1 MFRDSEERV
10 IYVGKAR
17 SLRQRIPN
25 YFTTGLHPRTVS
37 MVQNARR
44 VEWIMT
50 SNEVEALQ
58 LEVSLIK
65 QHRPRFNVRYRD
77 DKSYPY
83 LTVTLSEEY
92 PRALVT
98 RGRKRKGYRYF
109 GPYTHAYAIRE
120 TLDMLLRVFQIR
132 SCSQGVFDRARRAN
146 RPCLLYDIGRC
157 SAPCVGHVSAE
168 EHRGI
173 VEAFCEFMSGR
184 HEDVLRSLQERMH
197 AAATSFEFEQAA
209 RVRDQIGA
217 VKRVIEKQQMVTETK
232 EDVDVIAFFGDELE
246 ASFQTFFVRGGR
258 VVGRKGF
265 IVDKVEDLSDAE
277 LLATFIEDLY
287 ADSTDLPREVLVQ
300 VMPEDHD
307 VLETWMSLIRD
318 GKVRIRVPERG
329 AKRRFLATVQ
339 ENAREGFMQS
349 RLKRS
354 SDFAS
359 RSKALSD
366 LQNFLDLPEAPL
378 RIECFDISNL
388 GSSEIVGSMVVFEDG
403 LPKKSDYRKFKIKG
417 VDGQDDVASMG
428 EMISRRFAR
437 YLDESSRSPD
447 RSNRFS
453 YAPGLVVIDG
463 GKGQLNRA
471 VEVMSDLGVV
481 GVPVVSLAKR
491 LEEVFVPHEKEARV
505 IPRGSEALY
514 LLQRIRDEAHR
525 FALGYQRT
533 RRNKKM
539 TESVLDT
546 MPGIGPA
553 RRKAILRHFGSVK
566 KIAEA
571 LPAEIAEVPGI
582 SPTMAQRIYETVRR
596 TL

>member
-1 MFRDSEERV
+1 MFRDSEDRV

-17 SLRQRIPN
+17 SLRQRVPN

-37 MVQNARR
+37 MVENARR

-98 RGRKRKGYRYF
+98 RGRKKKGYRYF

-132 SCSQGVFDRARRAN
+132 SCSQGVFDRATRAD

-157 SAPCVGHVSAE
+157 SAPCVGHVSVE
-168 EHRGI
+168 EHRTI
-173 VEAFCEFMSGR
+173 VQGFCDFMSGR
-184 HEDVLRSLQERMH
+184 HEDVIVDLEKRMQT
-197 AAATSFEFEQAA
+197 AADALEFEQAA

-217 VKRVIEKQQMVTETK
+217 VRRVIEKQQMVTETK
-232 EDVDVIAFFGDELE
+232 EDVDVIAFSGDELE
-246 ASFQTFFVRGGR
+246 ASFQVFFVRGGR

-265 IVDKVEDLSDAE
+265 IVDKVEDLSDTE

-287 ADSTDLPREVLVQ
+287 ADSNDLPREVLVP
-300 VMPEDHD
+300 VIPEDHD
-307 VLETWMSLIRD
+307 VLETWMGLNRD

-329 AKRRFLATVQ
+329 SKRRFLATVE
-339 ENAREGFMQS
+339 ENAREGFTQN
-349 RLKRS
+349 RLKRA

-359 RSKALSD
+359 RSRAISD
-366 LQNFLDLPEAPL
+366 LQEYLDLPEAPL

-388 GSSEIVGSMVVFEDG
+388 GPTELVGSMVVFEDG

-437 YLDESSRSPD
+437 YLDESSHAPD
-447 RSNRFS
+447 RKNRFS

-463 GKGQLNRA
+463 GKGQLNRV

-491 LEEVFVPHEKEARV
+491 LEEVFLPQEKEARV

-525 FALGYQRT
+525 FAVGYQRS

-539 TESVLDT
+539 TESILDT

-553 RRKAILRHFGSVK
+553 RRTAILRHFGSVK

-571 LPAEIAEVPGI
+571 TPAEIAEIPGI
-582 SPTMAQRIYETVRR
+582 SHTMAQRIHETVRR
-596 TL
+596 TI

>member
-1 MFRDSEERV
+1 MFRDSEDRV

-17 SLRQRIPN
+17 SLRQRVPN

-37 MVQNARR
+37 MVEHARR

-65 QHRPRFNVRYRD
+65 QHHPRFNVRYRD

-132 SCSQGVFDRARRAN
+132 SCSQGVFDRARRAD

-168 EHRGI
+168 EHRAI
-173 VEAFCEFMSGR
+173 VEGFCDFMSGR
-184 HEDVLRSLQERMH
+184 HEDVIVDLHKRMQTAADSL
-197 AAATSFEFEQAA
+197 EFEQAA

-217 VKRVIEKQQMVTETK
+217 VRRVIEKQQMVTETK
-232 EDVDVIAFFGDELE
+232 EDVDVIAFSGDELE
-246 ASFQTFFVRGGR
+246 ASFQVFFVRGGR

-287 ADSTDLPREVLVQ
+287 ADSNDLPREVLVP
-300 VMPEDHD
+300 VIPEDHS
-307 VLETWMSLIRD
+307 VLETWIGLNRD

-329 AKRRFLATVQ
+329 SKRRFLATVE
-339 ENAREGFMQS
+339 ENAREGFTQN
-349 RLKRS
+349 RLKRA

-359 RSKALSD
+359 RSKAISD
-366 LQNFLDLPEAPL
+366 LQEYLDLPEAPL

-388 GSSEIVGSMVVFEDG
+388 GPTELVGSMVVFEDG

-417 VDGQDDVASMG
+417 VDGQ
-428 EMISRRFAR
+428 
-437 YLDESSRSPD
+437 
-447 RSNRFS
+447 
-453 YAPGLVVIDG
+453 
-463 GKGQLNRA
+463 
-471 VEVMSDLGVV
+471 
-481 GVPVVSLAKR
+481 
-491 LEEVFVPHEKEARV
+491 
-505 IPRGSEALY
+505 
-514 LLQRIRDEAHR
+514 
-525 FALGYQRT
+525 
-533 RRNKKM
+533 
-539 TESVLDT
+539 
-546 MPGIGPA
+546 
-553 RRKAILRHFGSVK
+553 
-566 KIAEA
+566 
-571 LPAEIAEVPGI
+571 
-582 SPTMAQRIYETVRR
+582 
-596 TL
+596 

>member
-37 MVQNARR
+37 MIENARR

-65 QHRPRFNVRYRD
+65 QHHPRFNVRYRD

-132 SCSQGVFDRARRAN
+132 SCSQGVFDRARRAD

-184 HEDVLRSLQERMH
+184 HEDVLRNLQERMQT
-197 AAATSFEFEQAA
+197 AATSLEFEQAA

-287 ADSTDLPREVLVQ
+287 ADSSDLPREVLVQ
-300 VMPEDHD
+300 VIPEGHD
-307 VLETWMSLIRD
+307 VLETWMGLIRG

-329 AKRRFLATVQ
+329 SKRRFLATVE

-359 RSKALSD
+359 RSRAIND
-366 LQNFLDLPEAPL
+366 LQDFLDLPEAPL

-388 GSSEIVGSMVVFEDG
+388 GPTEVVGSMVVFEDG

-417 VDGQDDVASMG
+417 VEGQDDVASMG

-437 YLDESSRSPD
+437 YLDESSQAPD
-447 RSNRFS
+447 RKNRFS

-463 GKGQLNRA
+463 GKGQLNRV

-491 LEEVFVPHEKEARV
+491 LEEVFVPQEKEARV

-546 MPGIGPA
+546 MPGIGAA

-571 LPAEIAEVPGI
+571 SPAEIAEIPGI
-582 SPTMAQRIYETVRR
+582 SHTMAQRIHETVRR
-596 TL
+596 TM